1 MNWKRMPVL
10 RAVAAGLVTLMTG
23 LPAAAQYEEP
33 REYTIGEA
41 RFLAAGVVHRDFQPR
56 SGNSSPDSAAIR
68 YKAYMPVVSFHQG
81 PLDVGVGYTRYS
93 LAGTTQS
100 SVYVGAVL
108 TNEVP
113 VTVGRLHALAVPLC
127 LAVDFTKAEGVG
139 PERENFNI
147 ASLGIGTGLRYRYLG
162 DGVEGTVRLLGVVHY
177 SFEGL
182 STGSGSSVGLLGDAT
197 LILRSI
203 HIGEGLALG
212 YRVRYQQWSMN
223 DARFDY
229 RAMHHGPYLGILF

>member
-1 MNWKRMPVL
+1 MNCKKMTAL
-10 RAVAAGLVTLMTG
+10 RAVAAGLVTMLAVM
-23 LPAAAQYEEP
+23 PAVAQYEEP

-41 RFLAAGVVHRDFQPR
+41 RFVAVGVVHRDFQPR

-81 PLDVGVGYTRYS
+81 PFDVGIGYTRYT
-93 LAGTTQS
+93 LAGSTRS

-113 VTVGRLHALAVPLC
+113 VAVGRLHALAVPLC
-127 LAVDFTKAEGVG
+127 LAMDFTKAEGTG
-139 PERENFNI
+139 PERDNFNV
-147 ASLGIGTGLRYRYLG
+147 ASLGIGTGLRYRYRG
-162 DGVEGTVRLLGVVHY
+162 DGVEGTARLLGAVHY

-182 STGSGSSVGLLGDAT
+182 STGSGSSVGLFGDAT

-212 YRVRYQQWSMN
+212 YRVRYQQWSMS
-223 DARFDY
+223 DTRFDY
-229 RAMHHGPYLGILF
+229 RVFHHGPYLGILF